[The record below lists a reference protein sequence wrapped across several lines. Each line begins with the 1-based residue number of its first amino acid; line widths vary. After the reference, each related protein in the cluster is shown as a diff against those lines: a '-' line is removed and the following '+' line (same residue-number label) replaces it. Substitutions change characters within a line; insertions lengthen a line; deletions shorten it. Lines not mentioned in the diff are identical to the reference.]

1 MEPLKPAE
9 RRVRIDDLQE
19 FCVAAMLKT
28 GMRVEDARLTARV
41 LVTTD
46 SWGVFTHG
54 TKHLRLYLGR
64 IRAGGID
71 ATAVPQ
77 IVAEGPGWAMVD
89 ARRAMAMVTSQRAM
103 ELAIGKARA
112 CGIGYV
118 GVKQSTHFGA
128 AGYYALLAAE
138 QGMIGIAMSNVDANM
153 NAPGA
158 RGGVIGNNPFAY
170 AVPASDGH
178 PILLDMALSAVAA
191 GKVGAAKDRG
201 EPIPDTWLVDENGN
215 PTTDASAYPQRA
227 TLLPMGGHKGYGL
240 AVMVEVLAAVLTGA
254 SVTRDVKSWVLEPD
268 KVTDEGH
275 AFIAIDAG
283 AMMPH
288 DLFQARVDGLARGIR
303 DSPKAKGASRI
314 YLPGE
319 KEWENREDALRNGIR
334 LPPDVVASL
343 ERMGEECGIGRP
355 PCLGSNA

>member
-1 MEPLKPAE
+1 MEPARPGYQ
-9 RRVRIDDLQE
+9 RIRIDDLQE
-19 FCVAAMLKT
+19 FCVSAMLKT
-28 GMRVEDARLTARV
+28 GMRDEDARVTARV

-54 TKHLRLYLGR
+54 TKNLRLYLGR

-71 ATAVPQ
+71 AKAVPQ
-77 IVAEGPGWAMVD
+77 VVSEGPAWAMID
-89 ARRAMAMVTSQRAM
+89 ARRAMAMVSSYRAM
-103 ELAIGKARA
+103 ELAIEKAGA

-128 AGYYALLAAE
+128 AGFYACLAAE
-138 QGMIGIAMSNVDANM
+138 QGMIGLAMSNVDVNM

-170 AVPASDGH
+170 AVPAAEGH
-178 PILLDMALSAVAA
+178 PILLDVALSAVAA
-191 GKVGAAKDRG
+191 GKVGAALERG
-201 EPIPDTWLVDENGN
+201 EPIPDTWLVDENGV
-215 PTTDASAYPQRA
+215 PTTDAAAYPNRA

-254 SVTRDVKSWVLEPD
+254 SITRDVKSWVLEPD

-275 AFIAIDAG
+275 AFIAIDIG
-283 AMMPH
+283 AMMPRH
-288 DLFQARVDGLARGIR
+288 LFQERVEAMARGIR
-303 DSPKAKGASRI
+303 DSPKAKGAARI

-319 KEWENREDALRNGIR
+319 KEWESREEAMRNGIR
-334 LPPDVVASL
+334 LPTDVVASL
-343 ERMGEECGIGRP
+343 DRMGEESGIGRP
-355 PCLGSNA
+355 PYLGNDA

>member
-1 MEPLKPAE
+1 MQPARPAN
-9 RRVRIDDLQE
+9 RRIRIEDLQE
-19 FCVAAMLKT
+19 YCVAAMLSC
-28 GMRVEDARLTARV
+28 GMRAEDARVTARV

-46 SWGVFTHG
+46 SWGVHTHG
-54 TKHLRLYLGR
+54 TKQLRMYLAR
-64 IRAGGID
+64 VRAGGID

-77 IVAEGPGWAMVD
+77 VVGEGPGWAMID
-89 ARRAMAMVTSQRAM
+89 ARRAMGMVSSQRAM
-103 ELAIGKARA
+103 ELAVEKARA
-112 CGIGYV
+112 CGIGYA

-128 AGYYALLAAE
+128 AGYYACLAAE
-138 QGMIGIAMSNVDANM
+138 KGMIGLAMSNVDVNM

-170 AVPASDGH
+170 AVPAADGH
-178 PILLDMALSAVAA
+178 PILLDVALSTVAA
-191 GKVGAAKDRG
+191 GKVGAALERG
-201 EPIPDTWLVDENGN
+201 EPIPDTWLVDENGA
-215 PTTDASAYPQRA
+215 PTTDAAAYPNRA

-254 SVTRDVKSWVLEPD
+254 SITRDVKSWVLEPD

-275 AFIAIDAG
+275 AFIAIDIG
-283 AMMPH
+283 AMMPRH
-288 DLFQARVDGLARGIR
+288 LFQERVDALVRGIR

-319 KEWENREDALRNGIR
+319 KEWENREQAMRNGIR

-343 ERMGEECGIGRP
+343 DRMGEEFGIGRP
-355 PCLGSNA
+355 PYGGND